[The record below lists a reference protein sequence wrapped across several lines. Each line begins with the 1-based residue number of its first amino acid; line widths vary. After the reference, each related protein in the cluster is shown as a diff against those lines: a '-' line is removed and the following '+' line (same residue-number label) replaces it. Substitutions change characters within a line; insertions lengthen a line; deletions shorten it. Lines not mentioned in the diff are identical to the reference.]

1 MTALDR
7 TPAKAKIVRALCE
20 HWPEY
25 AMEAALLGFY
35 MIAAGVFA
43 VLLRSPV
50 SPLRKWIASPLLS
63 RALYGCA
70 MGATSTALVY
80 SPWGRQSGAHANSAI
95 TLTYW
100 RLGKVSTIDALFY
113 AIAQLA
119 GGVSGVLFTWV
130 LMGDSFRLPPVSF
143 VITKPGPQ
151 GVWWALAAEFLI
163 SFLMMSTILAVTNR
177 ATLAKYGGIITGCLV
192 ALFLAFEAPL
202 SGMSM
207 NPARTFS
214 SALPGWLWQGAWAYF
229 VGPVVGM
236 LLAVEVRRRLLH
248 APMRACAKLYHDE
261 HTRCI
266 FCGHEPA

>member
-119 GGVSGVLFTWV
+119 GRVSGVLFTWV
-130 LMGDSFRLPPVSF
+130 LMGDSFRLPPISF

-202 SGMSM
+202 FRHEYEPGAYVLVCPSGLALARSM
-207 NPARTFS
+207 GLLCGASCRDASGGRSPPSAPACPNACVRQ
-214 SALPGWLWQGAWAYF
+214 ALS
-229 VGPVVGM
+229 
-236 LLAVEVRRRLLH
+236 R
-248 APMRACAKLYHDE
+248 
-261 HTRCI
+261 
-266 FCGHEPA
+266 